1 MEKKKST
8 VIPTR
13 QAIEKIVVSS
23 GVGKIRGVQHFD
35 DKVLPEIMKELALI
49 TGQKPAT
56 RKAKK
61 AISNFKTRTGDV
73 IGLQITLRGKRMEDF
88 FFRMNNIAFPR
99 VRDFRG
105 VDHKNID
112 ERGNLNVGFK
122 EQYVFPEIILEQSN
136 ISFGFQV
143 TCVTRLPNRE
153 QAIAFYESAGVPL
166 KK

>member
-1 MEKKKST
+1 MEKKHHT
-8 VIPTR
+8 MPVR
-13 QAIEKIVVSS
+13 EAIEKIVVSV
-23 GVGKIRGVQHFD
+23 GVGKMRGVQHFD
-35 DKVLPEIMKELALI
+35 DKVLPEIMKEVAFI

-61 AISNFKTRTGDV
+61 AISNFKTREGDIV
-73 IGLQITLRGKRMEDF
+73 GLQTTLRGKRMEDF

-105 VDHKNID
+105 VDPKNID

-136 ISFGFQV
+136 VSFGVQV
-143 TCVTRLPNRE
+143 TCVTKLPDRAH
-153 QAIAFYESAGVPL
+153 AIAFYESAGVPL